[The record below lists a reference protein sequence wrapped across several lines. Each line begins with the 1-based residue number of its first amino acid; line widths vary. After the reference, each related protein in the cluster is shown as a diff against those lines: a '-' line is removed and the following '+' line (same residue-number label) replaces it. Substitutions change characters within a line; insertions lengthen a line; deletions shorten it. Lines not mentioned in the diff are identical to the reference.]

1 MHKLFKWFFV
11 VVLTIVTSV
20 QSFAQNSADTLTVN
34 DTMRSHNK
42 IYVVMAVCLTILAGL
57 ILYVANVDRRVRKLE
72 KGNEYN

>member
-1 MHKLFKWFFV
+1 MHKMFKWFFV
-11 VVLTIVTSV
+11 VVLTIVTSM
-20 QSFAQNSADTLTVN
+20 QSFAQHSTDTLTVN

-57 ILYVANVDRRVRKLE
+57 ILYVVNVDRRVRKME